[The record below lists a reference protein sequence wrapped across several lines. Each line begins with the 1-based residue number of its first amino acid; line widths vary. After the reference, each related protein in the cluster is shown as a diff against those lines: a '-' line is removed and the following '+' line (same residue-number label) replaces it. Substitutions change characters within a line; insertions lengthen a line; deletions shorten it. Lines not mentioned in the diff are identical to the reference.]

1 MKGKGK
7 MIIYAKDNTKKYYSI
22 LIEKKLF
29 DNVFKSYIVD
39 GEKEILYFVNSH
51 TIGNTATIIRNLK
64 SRNYSIEI
72 MKGNI
77 NKK

>member
-1 MKGKGK
+1 

-39 GEKEILYFVNSH
+39 GEKETLYFVNSH
-51 TIGNTATIIRNLK
+51 TIGNVSTIIRNLK
-64 SRNYSIEI
+64 NHNYSVEI

-77 NKK
+77 NKKWK